1 MLEFLT
7 RLFRG
12 EPSGV
17 KAKERLRLVLL
28 SDHLALAPEL
38 VESLKTDLL
47 EVISRYVNV
56 DTEHVDV
63 TFEHR
68 EHEVAMLANVP
79 IVSVKTAEERAAM
92 ASALPKVVPE
102 PVAGSNGPARSK
114 PRRRRR
120 KKAAAAAAATAAAVG
135 GASAQGLSSSSPAAA
150 AAPEALAAAP
160 SPEQRLPEPAST

>member
-7 RLFRG
+7 RLFRP

-38 VESLKTDLL
+38 VESMKTDLL

-63 TFEHR
+63 TFEQR
-68 EHEVAMLANVP
+68 EHEIAMLANVP
-79 IVSVKTAEERAAM
+79 IVSVKTPDERAAL
-92 ASALPKVVPE
+92 ASALPKP
-102 PVAGSNGPARSK
+102 PPQPIATSDRPARSK

-120 KKAAAAAAATAAAVG
+120 KKAAPAAPATAGSVG
-135 GASAQGLSSSSPAAA
+135 GVSAQGLSNASP
-150 AAPEALAAAP
+150 PEPLAAAP

>member
-7 RLFRG
+7 RLFRP

-38 VESLKTDLL
+38 VELMKTDLL
-47 EVISRYVNV
+47 GVISRYVNV

-63 TFEHR
+63 TFEQR

-79 IVSVKTAEERAAM
+79 ILSVKTPDERAAL
-92 ASALPKVVPE
+92 ASALPPQ
-102 PVAGSNGPARSK
+102 PIAASDGPTRSK

-120 KKAAAAAAATAAAVG
+120 KKAAAAAAATAGSVG
-135 GASAQGLSSSSPAAA
+135 GASAQGLPSALPPAAP
-150 AAPEALAAAP
+150 APEGLAAAP